1 MASNKSNLRPIYRS
15 ANKLKHNIE
24 YYVNKKVAKKLK
36 ESIITNVMTSFGPE
50 TTHGKEVKAF
60 NDGQKEL
67 HGEYRKKLPYHRS
80 GTLLEAIHA
89 EIVGNEVQL
98 IVDKIPYEDETGK
111 RKTERT
117 ALNVYKYLN
126 YGTRGGNR
134 PYPFKT
140 IKAATTLNGKE
151 GKARYAFTYS
161 PKIEGRHFA
170 EKTQQEVTLYKEE
183 LMRQVAN
190 HTFRIRNRREK

>member
-24 YYVNKKVAKKLK
+24 YYVNEKVANKLR
-36 ESIITNVMTSFGPE
+36 ESITTNIMTSFGPE

-60 NDGQKEL
+60 NAEQKEYA
-67 HGEYRKKLPYHRS
+67 GKYRKKLPYHRS
-80 GTLLEAIHA
+80 GTLLNAIHV
-89 EIVGNEVQL
+89 EIVGNEVLL

-111 RKTERT
+111 RETERT
-117 ALNVYKYLN
+117 ALNVFKYLN

-140 IKAATTLNGKE
+140 IKAATTLNGKG

-170 EKTQQEVTLYKEE
+170 EKTQQEVALYRDE